1 MKQGSL
7 LRTMRGVV
15 WVWAL
20 FALVGLS
27 FAQQTGGAGA
37 LIETGKSALLAGRH
51 DEARDSFKAALDLEP
66 KNSIAL
72 QGLGLAQL
80 HLGEAAAARAT
91 LDAALAGVSSPSR
104 ALVINYASAALQS
117 NMGPRAVKVLR
128 DYLTANA
135 KVVDEPV
142 IDALGICLG
151 QFDDAAR
158 RNRLFTDTLNF
169 YDAQVKR
176 LEPSYPGLKRWGIE
190 WQDATKVDQLTTA
203 NTSVRR
209 EAGGVDQ
216 RLARMV
222 AEHKTLTDATASHS
236 SRMRG
241 GGRNND
247 DEAADALRAEQLAGN
262 IQRAIHERDTI
273 LARLTRPALPDSIKP
288 ISLNELA
295 PEPAPT
301 IASTKAGSSP
311 VQAVL
316 PPKRITSDAMVP
328 VTRKPTTPV
337 APQATPEKVTDAP
350 EKVTDAFDE
359 VTDAS
364 EMLPDAPAAPVEKV
378 KQIVT
383 RYAVA
388 FPIAPDLLVSSLQL
402 TSGASKID
410 VQVGNDDHFAVEVV
424 REDPTSGL
432 VLLRVKGRKFAPMS
446 LAKTFDGGAVQCPS
460 LSGSGIF
467 GASAVML
474 DADVRRNADGTMT
487 ASFASHP
494 KLPGSPLLVDGKVV
508 GIQLGMLGTNDRTR
522 IPAIP
527 VETLQKFL
535 GRDLPNT
542 LQANPDPLQVSVKLS
557 ILKEE

>member
-37 LIETGKSALLAGRH
+37 LIETGKTALLAGRY

-66 KNSIAL
+66 KNSMAL

-80 HLGEAAAARAT
+80 NLGEAAAARTT

-117 NMGPRAVKVLR
+117 NMAPRAAKVLR

-176 LEPSYPGLKRWGIE
+176 LEPNYPGLKRWGIE
-190 WQDATKVDQLTTA
+190 WQDAKKVDQLTTA

-222 AEHKTLTDATASHS
+222 AEHKTLTDATALHS

-241 GGRNND
+241 GGRNNND

-273 LARLTRPALPDSIKP
+273 LARLTRPALPDSIKT
-288 ISLNELA
+288 ISLNEPA

-301 IASTKAGSSP
+301 IASTKTGSSP

-337 APQATPEKVTDAP
+337 AQQATPEKVTDAP
-350 EKVTDAFDE
+350 ELIPEAQE
-359 VTDAS
+359 LLS
-364 EMLPDAPAAPVEKV
+364 EAPAAPVEPV
-378 KQIVT
+378 KQIVM
-383 RYAVA
+383 RYAAA

-410 VQVGNDDHFAVEVV
+410 LQVGNDDHFAVEVV

-446 LAKTFDGGAVQCPS
+446 LAKTFNGGAVQCPS

-474 DADVRRNADGTMT
+474 DADVQRNADGTMT

-535 GRDLPNT
+535 GKDLPNT

>member
-1 MKQGSL
+1 MKQGFL
-7 LRTMRGVV
+7 LRKIRGVV

-27 FAQQTGGAGA
+27 FAQQTGGAGV
-37 LIETGKSALLAGRH
+37 LIETGKTALLAGGY

-66 KNSIAL
+66 KNSMAL

-80 HLGEAAAARAT
+80 NLGEAAAARTT

-176 LEPSYPGLKRWGIE
+176 LEPNYPGLKRWGIE
-190 WQDATKVDQLTTA
+190 WQDAKKVDQLTTA

-301 IASTKAGSSP
+301 IASTKTGSSP

-316 PPKRITSDAMVP
+316 PPKRITPDAMVP
-328 VTRKPTTPV
+328 VTDKPTKPMV
-337 APQATPEKVTDAP
+337 PQAPPEKVTDAP
-350 EKVTDAFDE
+350 DVVPDAAE
-359 VTDAS
+359 VLS
-364 EMLPDAPAAPVEKV
+364 EAPAAPVEKV

-446 LAKTFDGGAVQCPS
+446 LAKTFNGGAVQCPS

-535 GRDLPNT
+535 GKDLPNT